1 MQPDILTVF
10 FSAYEANI
18 HRSAAQKIMPLLTWA
33 SFIISTLLLL
43 LLLLLLLSHSA
54 LHMTQKW
61 SRLLLYLW
69 QEDVI

>member
-43 LLLLLLLSHSA
+43 LLLLLSHSA

>member
-1 MQPDILTVF
+1 MQPDILTMF

-43 LLLLLLLSHSA
+43 LLLLLSHSA

>member
-18 HRSAAQKIMPLLTWA
+18 HRSAAQKLMPLLTWA
-33 SFIISTLLLL
+33 SFIISTLL

-61 SRLLLYLW
+61 SRLLLYLR

>member
-10 FSAYEANI
+10 FSAYEATI

-33 SFIISTLLLL
+33 SFIISTLL

>member
-1 MQPDILTVF
+1 MQTDILTVF

-43 LLLLLLLSHSA
+43 LLLLLSHSA

>member
-18 HRSAAQKIMPLLTWA
+18 HRSAAQKLMPLLTWA
-33 SFIISTLLLL
+33 SFIISILL

>member
-43 LLLLLLLSHSA
+43 LLLLLSHSA

-69 QEDVI
+69 QQDVI

>member
-43 LLLLLLLSHSA
+43 LLLSHSV

>member
-33 SFIISTLLLL
+33 SFIISTL
-43 LLLLLLLSHSA
+43 
-54 LHMTQKW
+54 TQPESC
-61 SRLLLYLW
+61 SRRAIIPKSPD
-69 QEDVI
+69 QITQTFT

>member
-43 LLLLLLLSHSA
+43 LLLLLSLSA

>member
-18 HRSAAQKIMPLLTWA
+18 HRSAAQKLMPLLTWA
-33 SFIISTLLLL
+33 SFIIST
-43 LLLLLLLSHSA
+43 LLLLLSHSA

>member
-18 HRSAAQKIMPLLTWA
+18 HRSAAQKLMPLLTWA
-33 SFIISTLLLL
+33 SFIISTLL